1 MESLLALVHGRL
13 PDVHVLR
20 GRPRLSVFIAAGLVL
35 AAFAGQQAVG
45 QVISLNASESSSYTK
60 YTQTMMA
67 DSSTTWLSFFFR
79 HDPSWW
85 GFDDVSFVSTTGSTN
100 LVTNPG
106 FESGLFGWSLVG
118 QQGLGAAGY
127 VRTGSP
133 GSTYTSP
140 RSGSKWWYDGAVAGA
155 DGVAQAVATTPGVSY
170 TLSFYLAGASG
181 GGPGSSSVLFKAYAG
196 NQVLSAYQP
205 QFTQVSTG
213 TVISGTVSA
222 QSGQQL
228 NIATANGGTINTTAG
243 YASVASLAGATLTT
257 GSYGADIT
265 TFSAGTLNT
274 SQNSTVNVGTFSSG
288 AINAAANST
297 VAITTMQSGD
307 VFTSAGSRVTVGTL
321 NSGSF
326 ATAPG
331 SSITVTQGGDF
342 TGSISGSGSLV
353 MRGSETLTLNAANTF
368 SGGTEISGG
377 MVSIAAGNAIG
388 SAPIRL
394 VNNGRFRAM
403 TNVDVSNQ
411 IVSQSQN
418 AIYDHVFD
426 TDDSLTNFG
435 SFAYEYSDTS
445 AFFGAGNNLQTTGT
459 VSAQYA
465 WDGTLSLE
473 GLDGSMFLLVMDM
486 DGLIPAAVSADDY
499 YLGWFDTNDSTWK
512 RATLGN
518 YGPNGELA
526 GGYAGLSY
534 QQFLSNNNGWDGAR
548 MLGAYGV
555 DWVNDQVWAVID
567 HNSEFGVA
575 LDGEIRLVPEPSS
588 YLLAGLGIAGGWWQL
603 RRRRASANAAAA

>member
-1 MESLLALVHGRL
+1 
-13 PDVHVLR
+13 
-20 GRPRLSVFIAAGLVL
+20 
-35 AAFAGQQAVG
+35 
-45 QVISLNASESSSYTK
+45 
-60 YTQTMMA
+60 
-67 DSSTTWLSFFFR
+67 
-79 HDPSWW
+79 
-85 GFDDVSFVSTTGSTN
+85 
-100 LVTNPG
+100 
-106 FESGLFGWSLVG
+106 
-118 QQGLGAAGY
+118 
-127 VRTGSP
+127 
-133 GSTYTSP
+133 
-140 RSGSKWWYDGAVAGA
+140 
-155 DGVAQAVATTPGVSY
+155 VATTPGVSY

-465 WDGTLSLE
+465 
-473 GLDGSMFLLVMDM
+473 
-486 DGLIPAAVSADDY
+486 
-499 YLGWFDTNDSTWK
+499 
-512 RATLGN
+512 
-518 YGPNGELA
+518 
-526 GGYAGLSY
+526 
-534 QQFLSNNNGWDGAR
+534 
-548 MLGAYGV
+548 
-555 DWVNDQVWAVID
+555 
-567 HNSEFGVA
+567 
-575 LDGEIRLVPEPSS
+575 
-588 YLLAGLGIAGGWWQL
+588 
-603 RRRRASANAAAA
+603 